1 MIHLLSLYRKSFLG
15 VLVSKVAVFLY
26 YCKLN
31 ICSTFWSKGLLSSFF
46 KNKYTHINKT
56 ALNHLTTVIWST
68 KSIVHSKSEPSIH
81 TIQHSYTFV
90 HVLWA
95 QSRVCTPTWV
105 ILLWLAKNIE
115 RFWDSWMDWGSAIF
129 LKNWAA
135 LEAEKKRNVN
145 LAKIFRNDFFICGSL
160 PFVGRVI
167 VLNATLHVLQ
177 FVQHCKHVN
186 KFAQREQVG
195 LRHKV
200 LPSLSVTQTLYFTT
214 ETFYGFPLQRQRRR
228 I

>member
-1 MIHLLSLYRKSFLG
+1 MWVIHLLSLYRKSFLG

-31 ICSTFWSKGLLSSFF
+31 ICSIFWSKGLLSSFVF
-46 KNKYTHINKT
+46 YKYTY
-56 ALNHLTTVIWST
+56 HLTTVVRST
-68 KSIVHSKSEPSIH
+68 KSIVHSKSQPSMH
-81 TIQHSYTFV
+81 TIQHSNTFL
-90 HVLWA
+90 HMLEA
-95 QSRVCTPTWV
+95 QWKVCTPTWV

-135 LEAEKKRNVN
+135 LEVERKRNVN
-145 LAKIFRNDFFICGSL
+145 LAPATIFRNDFFICGSL
-160 PFVGRVI
+160 PFVGGVI

-214 ETFYGFPLQRQRRR
+214 ETLYGFPLQRQRRR